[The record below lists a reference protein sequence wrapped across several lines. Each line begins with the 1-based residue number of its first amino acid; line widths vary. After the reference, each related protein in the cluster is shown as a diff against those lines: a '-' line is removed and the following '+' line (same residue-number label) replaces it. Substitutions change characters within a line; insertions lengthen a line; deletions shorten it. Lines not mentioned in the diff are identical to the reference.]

1 MMEESFYFFGINNS
15 FYNTLYG
22 EYNNPPNRYLI
33 SLSEYPTV
41 IQPIKKLNGWRLP
54 LPWLRGKIAN
64 TIYMKKCFNEQMKN
78 LRVDKGKKNYFI
90 VYGRI
95 LDIYGPA
102 IVEYLKSVD
111 PKSVIICYL
120 GDVASSFRFEIRK
133 IKRKF
138 NAVFSLDRKDA
149 LNNDVIFL
157 QEPYSYI
164 SLEDEEKLYDVTF
177 IGAAKDRYDK
187 LINVYSS
194 LLNEGY
200 KLNFY
205 ITGISEDKQLFKESI
220 HYNTYLDY
228 NDVLKQIAQ
237 SRCILE
243 ILQGGADTTTTRFSE
258 AVIFKKNLL
267 TNSDYLRSLKSL
279 PPNIFTFKDDIV
291 GETGD
296 IIHNYDY
303 DNAYWVKEL
312 SIDNMISTIKGYL
325 SKTKKGDFNDD

>member
-1 MMEESFYFFGINNS
+1 MEESFYFIGINNS

-22 EYNNPPNRYLI
+22 EFNNPPNKYLI
-33 SLSEYPTV
+33 SLSEFPNV

-64 TIYMKKCFNEQMKN
+64 TLYMQNYLNSQMKN
-78 LRVDKGKKNYFI
+78 LHIDRDKQNYFI

-102 IVEYLKSVD
+102 IVEYLKSID

-120 GDVASSFRFEIRK
+120 GDVVGSFRFNIEN

-149 LNNDVIFL
+149 LNNDVLFL

-164 SLEDEEKLYDVTF
+164 SLADEEKLYDVTF

-194 LLNEGY
+194 LLHEGY

-205 ITGISEDKQLFKESI
+205 ITGVPEEKQLFKESI

-228 NDVLKQIAQ
+228 NDVLKQIGQ

-258 AVIFKKNLL
+258 AVIFRKNLL

-279 PPNIFTFKDDIV
+279 PPNIFTFKADTVGEFRDIV
-291 GETGD
+291 QY
-296 IIHNYDY
+296 HDY
-303 DNAYWVKEL
+303 DNSYWVKEL
-312 SIDNMISTIKGYL
+312 SIDNMINTIKVNI
-325 SKTKKGDFNDD
+325 SKTK